1 MRKHLSKW
9 HRRIGISAALIA
21 IYLSITGL
29 LLNHSNDLGLDHS
42 RPGNTWLLKLYGIK
56 PPIGISANTRQH
68 QVDKLGEALFVDS
81 RLIGQYESTLV
92 GAVALDQLIVI
103 AFNSSML
110 LLSPEREI
118 IETLT
123 TSNGLPGQ
131 IERIGYTDA
140 NLLIKSG
147 QQIYKSDEDLLNWL
161 PVTEL
166 ETHASWSKPQATLP
180 ATQARLKSKIPAY
193 GPSWERVLQDLHSGR
208 FFKLPGSLLVD
219 LTGVVLL
226 LLSISGIISFT
237 LRNKA
242 VRRKKQIA

>member
-29 LLNHSNDLGLDHS
+29 LLNHSNDLGLNNS
-42 RPGNTWLLKLYGIK
+42 RTGNTWLLQLYGIK
-56 PPIGISANTRQH
+56 PPVGISAHTKQYK
-68 QVDKLGEALFVDS
+68 VDKLGEALFVDS
-81 RLIGQYESTLV
+81 RIIGQYESTLV
-92 GAVALDQLIVI
+92 GAVSLDQLFVI
-103 AFNSSML
+103 ALNDSML

-166 ETHASWSKPQATLP
+166 ESHASWSKPQATLP
-180 ATQARLKSKIPAY
+180 AAQARLKSKIPAY

-219 LTGVVLL
+219 LTGIVLL

-237 LRNKA
+237 LRKKA
-242 VRRKKQIA
+242 IRRK

>member
-29 LLNHSNDLGLDHS
+29 LLNHSNDLGLNNS
-42 RPGNTWLLKLYGIK
+42 RPGNTWLLTLYGIK
-56 PPIGISANTRQH
+56 PPGGISANTRQH

-92 GAVALDQLIVI
+92 GAVALEQLFVI
-103 AFNSSML
+103 AFNGSML

-131 IERIGYTDA
+131 IERIGYADA

-180 ATQARLKSKIPAY
+180 ATQARLKLKIPAY

-219 LTGVVLL
+219 LTGIVLL